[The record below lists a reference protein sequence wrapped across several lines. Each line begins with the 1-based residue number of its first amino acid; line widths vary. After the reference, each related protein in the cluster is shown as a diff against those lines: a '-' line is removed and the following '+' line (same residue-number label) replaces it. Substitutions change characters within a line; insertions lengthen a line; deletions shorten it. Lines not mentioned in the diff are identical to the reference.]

1 MHASDSPE
9 NAEKEIKLWF
19 KPSEL
24 TEEIY
29 PTKKEKKETEFLD
42 WE

>member
-19 KPSEL
+19 NPLEL
-24 TEEIY
+24 AEEIY
-29 PTKKEKKETEFLD
+29 PTKTEKKELEIID